1 MNFVVNPATKAIDK
15 QIAAVN
21 SLLQATVNSLNDDRP
36 QPHHGAFKVGID
48 LGTADIQ
55 TIVLDAQNK
64 PLACY
69 MDWADV
75 VRDGVVVDYQGA
87 CRIVK
92 DQLRR
97 ASERL
102 GITIEQA
109 TTSYPPGTD
118 PRISINVVEAA
129 GIDVSDV
136 IDEPSSVARLLQ
148 LQHAAVVD
156 IGGGTTGTA
165 IIADG
170 KVIKSADDATG
181 GRHITLTLAGHFD
194 LPYEE
199 AELLKRKGE
208 NTEILGL
215 VTPVIAKMADLVKQH
230 IAGHYP
236 PAIYLTGGCCAL
248 PGFVDVFAA
257 EFAGIDVILPV
268 HPLHLTPLAI
278 AAFFDS
284 ADVSQARA
292 S

>member
-1 MNFVVNPATKAIDK
+1 VKPATLTIDK

-21 SLLQATVNSLNDDRP
+21 NLLQATANVLNDDRSRV
-36 QPHHGAFKVGID
+36 HRGAFKVGVD

-55 TIVLDAQNK
+55 TIVLDAQNQ
-64 PLACY
+64 PLACF

-75 VRDGVVVDYQGA
+75 VRDGVVVDYHGA

-92 DQLRR
+92 DQLQR
-97 ASERL
+97 ASKCL

-109 TTSYPPGTD
+109 TTSFPPGTD

-129 GIDVSDV
+129 GIEVSDV

-165 IIADG
+165 IIAHG
-170 KVIKSADDATG
+170 KVIKSVDDPTG
-181 GRHITLTLAGHFD
+181 GRHITLTLAGHFG

-199 AELLKRKGE
+199 AELLKRKGQNGE
-208 NTEILGL
+208 VLSL
-215 VTPVIAKMADLVKQH
+215 VTPVIKKMADLVKQH
-230 IAGHYP
+230 IVGHCP

-257 EFAGIDVILPV
+257 EFPGVDVILPAQ
-268 HPLHLTPLAI
+268 PLHLTPLAI
-278 AAFFDS
+278 AAFFDN
-284 ADVSQARA
+284 AELNQARA